1 MSGTGTSGQSGGIR
15 IVARLADITGLE
27 VDAVVN
33 AASTAMRGG
42 GGVDGAIHRAGG
54 REVMDDCIR
63 RALQVAD
70 GLGVRRIAFPL
81 ISAGIY
87 GWPLDDAIACAVQ
100 TVAATPTR
108 VEAIVFA
115 VVSEPTLALV
125 EAEIARL
132 PAGG

>member
-54 REVMDDCIR
+54 PEVMEDCIR
-63 RALQVAD
+63 R
-70 GLGVRRIAFPL
+70 
-81 ISAGIY
+81 
-87 GWPLDDAIACAVQ
+87 
-100 TVAATPTR
+100 
-108 VEAIVFA
+108 
-115 VVSEPTLALV
+115 ALV

>member
-27 VDAVVN
+27 V
-33 AASTAMRGG
+33 M
-42 GGVDGAIHRAGG
+42 
-54 REVMDDCIR
+54 EDCIR
-63 RALQVAD
+63 CALQVAD

-87 GWPLDDAIACAVQ
+87 DWPLDDAIARAVQ

-108 VEAIVFA
+108 VEEVVFA

>member
-1 MSGTGTSGQSGGIR
+1 
-15 IVARLADITGLE
+15 
-27 VDAVVN
+27 
-33 AASTAMRGG
+33 MRGG
-42 GGVDGAIHRAGG
+42 GGVDSAIHRAGG
-54 REVMDDCIR
+54 PEVMEDCIR

-108 VEAIVFA
+108 VEEIVFA